1 MCMCVCSCVRACV
14 CVHACM
20 RVCVCVKKREC
31 QRKKVNARESVCVC
45 LGESERFNGV
55 SESELVGKGLCCDKG

>member
-1 MCMCVCSCVRACV
+1 M
-14 CVHACM
+14 HAC
-20 RVCVCVKKREC
+20 VCVCVKKREC